1 MIRAVFWDFGGVL
14 TTSPFDAFRR
24 FERENG
30 LPRDFI
36 RTVNATNPESN
47 AWAQFESSR
56 IDLDEF
62 DRRFEEE
69 SRAAGHPV
77 RGRRVIELLG
87 GDLRV
92 EMVAALRRI
101 ASRFTNAC
109 LTNNV
114 LAGEGPGMQGSPEKA
129 AAVAEVMRLFDV
141 VIESSRIG
149 VRKPEPRFYEIACES
164 AGVAPEQV
172 VFLDDLGIN
181 LKPARAMGMATIK
194 VADPDAALAELEQVL
209 GMTLRE
215 PVS

>member
-1 MIRAVFWDFGGVL
+1 MIRAVFWDLGGVL